1 MSEGFR
7 EWLDAHAS
15 DEWHWYVKR
24 LAANDTN
31 ATGAHQT
38 GPYLPKKQA
47 FDLFPSLYQ
56 PQVQNPKVA
65 LSSAVDSHGYPER
78 ELSVTWYNQGSR
90 DECRI
95 TRWGGSSSPV
105 VHPDSTG
112 AAVVLAF
119 HKRNG
124 ADADF
129 CAVWVCSG
137 AEDEVLEERVG
148 PVEPG
153 APLLVS
159 GQLLLLRPAAQTSC
173 TLTPVT
179 MPADWLS
186 RFPSGQE
193 IADYCARLRPEPGK
207 LVDDRLMIRRACEY
221 EMFLSIENIHVL
233 PRLQQGFSNVDEFI
247 SYSNSVNN
255 RRKSRSGR
263 SLELH
268 LDALFREE
276 RVSFSHG
283 ETSEGNKKPDFLFP
297 SSSAYRR
304 AEKPL
309 WMLAAKTTCK
319 DRWRQ
324 ILNEANLISRK
335 HLITL
340 QEGVSVNQ
348 FQEMRDE
355 GVTLVVPARLHNAYP
370 IAIRPELM
378 TLEAFVHTVRR

>member
-1 MSEGFR
+1 MSESFR
-7 EWLDAHAS
+7 EWLDTHAG
-15 DEWHWYVKR
+15 DEWHWYIKR

-31 ATGAHQT
+31 ATGAHQA

-56 PQVQNPKVA
+56 SQTPNPKAA
-65 LSSAVDSHGYPER
+65 LLSAVDSHNCPER

-95 TRWGGSSSPV
+95 TRWGGASSPV
-105 VHPDSTG
+105 IHPDSTG

-119 HKRNG
+119 HKQPN

-129 CAVWVCSG
+129 CAVWVCS
-137 AEDEVLEERVG
+137 ASEDEVLEERVG

-153 APLLVS
+153 APLLLS
-159 GQLLLLRPAAQTSC
+159 GQLPLFRAPAQTSC
-173 TLTPVT
+173 TLTAAT
-179 MPADWLS
+179 MPASWMN

-193 IADYCARLRPEPGK
+193 IADYCAGLRPEPGK
-207 LVDDRLMIRRACEY
+207 TVDDRLMTRRACEY
-221 EMFLSIENIHVL
+221 EMFLSIESVHVL
-233 PRLQQGFSNVDEFI
+233 PRLQQGFTNVDEFI

-276 RVSFSHG
+276 GVSFSHG

-297 SSSAYRR
+297 SAAAYRR
-304 AEKPL
+304 AEQPL

-324 ILNEANLISRK
+324 ILNEANLIPEK

-340 QEGVSVNQ
+340 QEGVSANQ

-355 GVTLVVPARLHNAYP
+355 GVTLVVPARLHKAYP
-370 IAIRPELM
+370 NVIRPDLM
-378 TLEAFVHTVRR
+378 TLESFVHTVKK